1 MGAKKC
7 VETHIRFDNKNNK
20 GNLMAFSEEQVLRMT
35 VPLFLRFLEY
45 SKEEATTDV
54 DLHFLTEK
62 LIELNQEYRN
72 LAMKHYPEVM
82 EELHGK
88 V

>member
-1 MGAKKC
+1 
-7 VETHIRFDNKNNK
+7 
-20 GNLMAFSEEQVLRMT
+20 MAFSEEQVLRMT

-82 EELHGK
+82 GELHGQ